1 MTVLVRPSRIAAL
14 LTLAMATTLVPST
27 LITAGSEA
35 AAASRTTTTTSV
47 PQPIKLPA
55 DGHAKVLV
63 VGDSLGTDLAGGLGW
78 QLSKSKGVSLIQK
91 GKSSTGLS
99 NSGYFNWPRHLK
111 EYLTQYHPQLLIV
124 FLGGNDEQGI
134 EANGHP
140 YAFDTPGWR
149 TQYEKAVAAMMNEA
163 VNAGCAVLWVGM
175 PIMYPNGYRQGM
187 QVINSMFANVAETKK
202 HVTFLPTW
210 KFFAGPNGQF
220 RFNASVDGKVQLIRE
235 SDGIHPTAV
244 GQNVLATYIVK
255 EMHVLYGLRVAAAYP
270 EVFT

>member
-1 MTVLVRPSRIAAL
+1 VTLALAASLLPAAL
-14 LTLAMATTLVPST
+14 G
-27 LITAGSEA
+27 TAASKA
-35 AAASRTTTTTSV
+35 AAASSTTTTTV

-55 DGHAKVLV
+55 SGHAKILV

-78 QLSKSKGVSLIQK
+78 QLSKSKDVSLIQK

-99 NSGYFNWPRHLK
+99 NSGYFNWPQHLK
-111 EYLTQYHPQLLIV
+111 KYLSQYHPQLVIV

-134 EANGHP
+134 EANGHA
-140 YAFDTPGWR
+140 YAFNTPGWR
-149 TQYEKAVAAMMNEA
+149 TQYAKAVASMMNEA
-163 VNAGCAVLWVGM
+163 VKAGSAVLWVGM
-175 PIMYPNGYRQGM
+175 PIMFPNGYRQGM
-187 QVINSMFANVAETKK
+187 QVINSIFASVAKGK
-202 HVTFLPTW
+202 ARVTFLPTW

-220 RFNASVDGKVQLIRE
+220 RYNASVDGKVQAIRG

-255 EMHVLYGLRVAAAYP
+255 EMRRLYGLPVSAAYP